1 MSSINSRLKN
11 FGFGKRK
18 STASIQTVDGV
29 APSSSSTPPPGQIPQ
44 PQQQQQQQQP
54 NPPGGLAPL
63 TLSTSTTSLP
73 MNHPGAG
80 NRPPSYTANFPPGPP
95 GPPGGQQPLG
105 RTSPLTGPG
114 PNRTPPSQMVGGPPP
129 IHTGAPVGY
138 PPNMA
143 PGMGGGPPM
152 GHPGGPGGPPQGYP
166 PAGYPPGPPPQ
177 PSGPMGQQQFG
188 QNRAEVEGSSQSKA
202 QLIVGIDFVSL
213 LPPRFPR
220 LLLDSSIANVANRV
234 QPFLVSHSPLPPTTK
249 LRKTLLPS
257 GQVLAHTLS
266 KRLVNLILPVW
277 APRTPADRYPDPH
290 RSLLR
295 PVSKGCWLGS

>member
-29 APSSSSTPPPGQIPQ
+29 TPSQTPPPGQIPQ
-44 PQQQQQQQQP
+44 A
-54 NPPGGLAPL
+54 NAGLAPL
-63 TLSTSTTSLP
+63 TSSTSTTSLP

-80 NRPPSYTANFPPGPP
+80 NRPPSYTANYPQAPGS
-95 GPPGGQQPLG
+95 QPLG
-105 RTSPLTGPG
+105 RTSPLTNQG

-129 IHTGAPVGY
+129 INTGAPLGY

-152 GHPGGPGGPPQGYP
+152 GHGGPPQGYPP

-177 PSGPMGQQQFG
+177 PSGPMAQQQFG

-213 LPPRFPR
+213 SLPGPQ
-220 LLLDSSIANVANRV
+220 S
-234 QPFLVSHSPLPPTTK
+234 
-249 LRKTLLPS
+249 TL
-257 GQVLAHTLS
+257 A
-266 KRLVNLILPVW
+266 
-277 APRTPADRYPDPH
+277 
-290 RSLLR
+290 
-295 PVSKGCWLGS
+295 